1 MITERKASAPTG
13 SSAHHESTR
22 PLVATQPPSSS
33 ETRIRK
39 PRLIHMMII
48 WIMLFGRIWLT
59 GPLLDRP
66 ETASALFAI
75 VVRLRQSTVATAP
88 R

>member
-1 MITERKASAPTG
+1 MTEMRASAPAG

-33 ETRIRK
+33 ATMIRNV
-39 PRLIHMMII
+39 RLIHMMII

-59 GPLLDRP
+59 GPFSGRP
-66 ETASALFAI
+66 VTASALFAI
-75 VVRLRQSTVATAP
+75 VVRLRQSAAATAP